1 MKREYI
7 GYGVVGIVAGLII
20 GFFAGNAMYTGSSAS
35 QQNVTTGAGGVSVNS
50 GGPSQQQLPPNHPAI
65 EPGKT
70 VPAGP
75 LPPGAGDTSAG
86 DTSSAAPGSSGGA
99 SAAALPSLDPL
110 PAGNKEERT
119 EQKYKNIQM
128 LKGLPSERLM
138 KIMFAFK
145 ESLGVDC
152 TFCHIK
158 DQFEKDDKP
167 EKQTAR
173 KMIALVRDANAKI
186 GAARVSC
193 YTCHRGQQRPPQ

>member
-1 MKREYI
+1 MKKEYV
-7 GYGVVGIVAGLII
+7 GYGLIGIVAGLVI
-20 GFFAGNAMYTGSSAS
+20 GFFVGNAMYPGTSAS
-35 QQNVTTGAGGVSVNS
+35 QQNVAASGGQLSVN
-50 GGPSQQQLPPNHPAI
+50 GGPNQQLPPNHPTI

-75 LPPGAGDTSAG
+75 LPPGAGDAPASETPA
-86 DTSSAAPGSSGGA
+86 AAPGPSAGA
-99 SAAALPSLDPL
+99 TSVSLPSLDPL

-119 EQKYKNIQM
+119 EQKYKNIQL
-128 LKGLPSERLM
+128 LKGLPAERLM

-145 ESLGVDC
+145 DSLGVDC

-193 YTCHRGQQRPPQ
+193 YTCHRGQQRPAQ